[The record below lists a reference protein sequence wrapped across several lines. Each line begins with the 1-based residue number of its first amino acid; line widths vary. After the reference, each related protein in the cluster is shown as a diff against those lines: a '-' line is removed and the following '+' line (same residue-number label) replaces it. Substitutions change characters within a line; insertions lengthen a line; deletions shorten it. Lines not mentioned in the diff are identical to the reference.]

1 MGGVIIF
8 RMNACSKGLVHD
20 DFPAS
25 ASERKDVPN
34 KPFVVAPSSSRG
46 FLL

>member
-1 MGGVIIF
+1 MGSVIIF
-8 RMNACSKGLVHD
+8 RMNAGSQGLVHD

-34 KPFVVAPSSSRG
+34 KPFVIAPSSSGG

>member
-8 RMNACSKGLVHD
+8 RMNACSQGLVHD

-34 KPFVVAPSSSRG
+34 NLFVIAPSGRRG